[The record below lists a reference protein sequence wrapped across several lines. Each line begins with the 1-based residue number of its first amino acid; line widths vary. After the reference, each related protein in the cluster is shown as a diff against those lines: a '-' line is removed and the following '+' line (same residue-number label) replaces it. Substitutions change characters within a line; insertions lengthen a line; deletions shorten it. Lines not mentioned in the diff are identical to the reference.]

1 MARPGRR
8 TDAETV
14 RSSCYSWD
22 SAEELAAAVPA
33 LS

>member
-1 MARPGRR
+1 MARLG
-8 TDAETV
+8 AGETV
-14 RSSCYSWD
+14 RFVVLLVD